1 MKASNLDNPPLLSV
15 ITGGATAARSFHRA
29 IEADHLMRLPAMPA
43 SDFFG
48 VVLGLPDS
56 TAEEI
61 IDVGDGPEMFLLG
74 RRRYIRTVDALAW
87 LDERAQ
93 SAPYVKR
100 RNIKRR
106 QLPGGAE

>member
-1 MKASNLDNPPLLSV
+1 MNP
-15 ITGGATAARSFHRA
+15 ATNRA
-29 IEADHLMRLPAMPA
+29 IEADHLMNLPAMPA

-61 IDVGDGPEMFLLG
+61 IDAGNGPDMFLLG

-87 LDERAQ
+87 LDDR
-93 SAPYVKR
+93 SKVAPYVKR
-100 RNIKRR
+100 RNARRTKRG
-106 QLPGGAE
+106 GGAA